1 MTSRDL
7 GYAVLSGVILASTF
21 PPLGF
26 EALAWIALFPLFWIL
41 EEKEPGEAFTLGF
54 VSGFV
59 AYGFI
64 IWWVQVTMVNYGG
77 IPVWGAWG
85 LVILLAV
92 YIAIYVGL
100 FAYFLTK
107 VSPGGGFARFLMA
120 PVIWVALELARAY
133 FLSGFPWALL
143 GYSQYRI
150 LPAIQIADLVGVYGV
165 SFFIVLVNAAFWHFF
180 RHPDRAPFAVVIGT
194 SLFSALVVGYGYY
207 QLNDLPKK
215 SGPATVPI
223 GIVQPDTRPSLKWKS
238 GMRESIVG
246 DLEKLTNELSGEFKK
261 KGRGFPPLIVWPEAA
276 APVVFSQAPEWQ
288 KRIGEISKKE
298 GIHLLFG
305 TLSADPTPPGKLFN
319 SAYLLGPDGEQVAR
333 YDKMHLVPFGE
344 YVPWRRVL
352 FFVDKLVPVIGRFGE
367 GKTPTIFDTPGGKFG
382 VLICFEII
390 FPRVV
395 RRLKNAQFLVNITN
409 DAWFGRTAASEQ
421 HLSMVAMRAVE
432 FRVPIVRSANSG
444 ISSVIDATGH
454 IRYRSPLF
462 KKWRRADFIAPRK
475 GPPTVYARIGDAFA
489 IVCAILAFG
498 GVIVVRVRTP
508 RRVWYA

>member
-1 MTSRDL
+1 MLDPAPKRS
-7 GYAVLSGVILASTF
+7 V
-21 PPLGF
+21 PPL
-26 EALAWIALFPLFWIL
+26 
-41 EEKEPGEAFTLGF
+41 
-54 VSGFV
+54 V
-59 AYGFI
+59 
-64 IWWVQVTMVNYGG
+64 
-77 IPVWGAWG
+77 
-85 LVILLAV
+85 
-92 YIAIYVGL
+92 
-100 FAYFLTK
+100 
-107 VSPGGGFARFLMA
+107 
-120 PVIWVALELARAY
+120 
-133 FLSGFPWALL
+133 
-143 GYSQYRI
+143 
-150 LPAIQIADLVGVYGV
+150 
-165 SFFIVLVNAAFWHFF
+165 
-180 RHPDRAPFAVVIGT
+180 
-194 SLFSALVVGYGYY
+194 
-207 QLNDLPKK
+207 
-215 SGPATVPI
+215 
-223 GIVQPDTRPSLKWKS
+223 
-238 GMRESIVG
+238 
-246 DLEKLTNELSGEFKK
+246 
-261 KGRGFPPLIVWPEAA
+261 VWPEAA

-298 GIHLLFG
+298 GVHLLFG

-344 YVPWRRVL
+344 YVPWRKVL

-498 GVIVVRVRTP
+498 GVIVARVRTP